1 MCCERIV
8 THSEPHA
15 TWAQWVCLRA
25 VNITIWKRPIT
36 IIYATQSI
44 PTEHSPLS
52 SSTTDCP
59 NGRGNFPCF
68 TNRSL
73 PQTSHIG
80 LWQPSSNHIPDWVCY
95 TSLKTSNHSPDWV
108 CYTSLKTS
116 NHSSNWVCYTSL
128 KTSNHIP
135 DWVCYTTHLWKLPN
149 TALTG
154 YATLHISEN
163 FQPQPWLGMLHI
175 SENSEPQPRLGML
188 HISENFQPQPW
199 LGMLHVSE
207 NCQLTIFHWCSNGSR
222 LESTQATQTTSGY
235 VSLTNAHNVY
245 PSTNKTKII
254 WIEMALILCP
264 EQTHLMFTS
273 IMY

>member
-1 MCCERIV
+1 MAAVSCGTSHVINSTVSTPLWWTIKKRMCCERIV

-135 DWVCYTTHLWKLPN
+135 DWVCYTTHLWKLPTTALTGYAAHLWKFWTTAPTGYATHLWELPTAALTGYATRLWKLWT

-154 YATLHISEN
+154 YATRLWKLSADN
-163 FQPQPWLGMLHI
+163 F
-175 SENSEPQPRLGML
+175 
-188 HISENFQPQPW
+188 
-199 LGMLHVSE
+199 
-207 NCQLTIFHWCSNGSR
+207 
-222 LESTQATQTTSGY
+222 
-235 VSLTNAHNVY
+235 SLVL
-245 PSTNKTKII
+245 K
-254 WIEMALILCP
+254 W
-264 EQTHLMFTS
+264 Q
-273 IMY
+273 